1 MFSNHP
7 LQNKYGD
14 FSPVNSAE
22 QIFGML
28 YMLLNVVIM
37 SWIIGSMTL
46 LIVKSDEKTGL
57 YRESLHVL
65 DKYAT
70 LHNFDKKLTK
80 RLRNQLKLDFENKDI
95 SDEQVLHFFPASIRR
110 KLLRRLYLPT
120 LLETSL
126 MRGTRQQFCD
136 AFLAL
141 CSVEVFSPGSEILQ
155 RGSISSDLHLLLE
168 GKVVISASADSD
180 RTIESADET
189 ADLSTSIADTEMN
202 VQRSPQD
209 PHTASGYECGD
220 IINALG
226 FFTESPQIDTIKTK
240 GVCKLLTM
248 SRTNYAAIAADHP
261 GSAGI
266 ILQNLLLKVQ
276 DMASAVRFGTDL
288 DLPKDLAILRA
299 GSYFDL
305 NAASSHA
312 TEVDKAVTEAQNE
325 AALTAVEDL
334 VKMHISKQKDDHTT
348 RFCFAASRGDI
359 ATMTV
364 MCDQG
369 FDPDSSDCKSV

>member
-1 MFSNHP
+1 
-7 LQNKYGD
+7 
-14 FSPVNSAE
+14 
-22 QIFGML
+22 
-28 YMLLNVVIM
+28 MLLNVVIM

-57 YRESLHVL
+57 YRESLQVL

-110 KLLRRLYLPT
+110 KILRRLYLPT

-136 AFLAL
+136 AFLGL
-141 CSVEVFSPGSEILQ
+141 CTVEIFSPNSEILQ

-168 GKVVISASADSD
+168 GEVVISASADSD

-189 ADLSTSIADTEMN
+189 ADLSTSIADTE
-202 VQRSPQD
+202 VYAQRSPQS
-209 PHTASGYECGD
+209 ACAASSGYECGD
-220 IINALG
+220 FINWLG
-226 FFTESPQIDTIKTK
+226 FFTEAPQIDTIKTK

-248 SRTNYAAIAADHP
+248 SRTHYAAIAADHP

-266 ILQNLLLKVQ
+266 ILQNLLSKVQ

-305 NAASSHA
+305 NAASAHA
-312 TEVDKAVTEAQNE
+312 TEVDKAVAEARNE

-359 ATMTV
+359 ATMSV

>member
-1 MFSNHP
+1 M
-7 LQNKYGD
+7 QNQYGD

-57 YRESLHVL
+57 YRESLQVL

-120 LLETSL
+120 LLETRL

-141 CSVEVFSPGSEILQ
+141 CSVEVSSPGSEILQ

-168 GKVVISASADSD
+168 GEVVISASADSD

-189 ADLSTSIADTEMN
+189 ADLSTSIADTEAN

-220 IINALG
+220 WINSLG

-266 ILQNLLLKVQ
+266 ILQNLLSKVQ

-305 NAASSHA
+305 NAASLHA

>member
-1 MFSNHP
+1 M
-7 LQNKYGD
+7 QNQYGD

-57 YRESLHVL
+57 YRESLQVL

-168 GKVVISASADSD
+168 GEVVISASADSD

-189 ADLSTSIADTEMN
+189 ADLSTSIADTEVN

-220 IINALG
+220 FINELG

-266 ILQNLLLKVQ
+266 ILQNLLSKVQ